1 MYAEIQTKSY
11 TILQINWRQWPVIY
25 KSQFVL
31 LLHLSVTTYNL
42 KLMKGYLHSSNGTL
56 HTAISK
62 GLVLICS
69 ARGVPMSSGRVH
81 APLQHIL
88 TELPVPREYQLF
100 PFIRN
105 QLFQY
110 NLCTLYLTAETE
122 ANSAPPPSPRCCGS
136 RACALLLRLDT
147 ISGTFLPLPT
157 AQTLVALEATS
168 VRT

>member
-122 ANSAPPPSPRCCGS
+122 ANSAPP
-136 RACALLLRLDT
+136 
-147 ISGTFLPLPT
+147 LPLVV
-157 AQTLVALEATS
+157 VAPGRAHCCWDSIQYPVPSFPYPPLK
-168 VRT
+168 R